1 MTQLSLDMPSLLMV
15 LSFTINMIV
24 ALFDP
29 TEIPISKEIGAAILA
44 CGALFFVYVLYYLRS
59 GFFGETEPKLDFLIT
74 AGPYGFCRHPLYL
87 SFIIIMFGIDL
98 MSRGIAGV
106 IFTLIVTIPAVIY
119 RARAEDEL
127 LRNKFGKEWDD
138 YAARVGFLLPRFG
151 VQSSANGGNA

>member
-98 MSRGIAGV
+98 MSRISLRDQSPRDRFLGISTVGAALNSKAG
-106 IFTLIVTIPAVIY
+106 
-119 RARAEDEL
+119 
-127 LRNKFGKEWDD
+127 
-138 YAARVGFLLPRFG
+138 
-151 VQSSANGGNA
+151 